1 MTIATG
7 LYQHFKG
14 GQYQVLAVAEHSE
27 SGEQL
32 VVYLALYDLSKTWL
46 RPLQQFNETVE
57 YNGERLPRFRY
68 LGPADAA

>member
-1 MTIATG
+1 MALAKG

-27 SGEQL
+27 TGEQL

-46 RPLQQFNETVE
+46 RPLLQFNETVE
-57 YNGERLPRFRY
+57 FKGERLPRFRY
-68 LGPADAA
+68 LGPADAP

>member
-68 LGPADAA
+68 LGPAHAA